1 MKPPIVAVV
10 AFDRISPFHLSVPCL
25 VFGEDRTDIGLPLC
39 ELRVCSGEPGP
50 LAAKVAM
57 GRPMGIV
64 ASHDLSGLDDADI
77 IIVPSWRSVDER
89 PSDGLTAA
97 LHAGK
102 ARGALIVGLCL
113 GAVAVA
119 ASGVADGCDITTHW
133 LHAERVQALYPKVT
147 VRPDVIYIDSGQVI
161 TSAGVA
167 AALDCCLH
175 IVRRLWGAE
184 AANQLARRL
193 VLAPHRQGGQA
204 QFIERPVAK
213 RAAIDPFG
221 RAIDIVQAMLNQPHD
236 LDGVAAKAGMTRRT
250 FTRRFQKAY
259 GMSFGQWLIERRVEL
274 ARQLLESTAR
284 PVDDIAFEAGFGSA
298 VSLRQHFAARLGVA
312 PAQYR
317 RSFSM

>member
-1 MKPPIVAVV
+1 MKSVVVAVV

-25 VFGEDRTDIGLPLC
+25 VFGEDRSDIGLPPC

-50 LAAKVAM
+50 LASKTAL
-57 GRPMGIV
+57 GLI

-77 IIVPSWRSVDER
+77 IIVPSWRAVEEK
-89 PSDGLTAA
+89 PSDALAAA
-97 LHAGK
+97 LRAGH

-119 ASGVADGCDITTHW
+119 ASGVADGRELTTHW
-133 LHAERVQALYPKVT
+133 MHADRVTELYPKVT
-147 VRPDVIYIDSGQVI
+147 VRPDVLYVDSGQVI

-175 IVRRLWGAE
+175 IVRRMWGAE

-204 QFIERPVAK
+204 QFIERPVSK
-213 RAAIDPFG
+213 RAAVDAFA
-221 RAIDIVQAMLNQPHD
+221 RALDAVQATLNDAHD
-236 LDGVAAKAGMTRRT
+236 LDSVAARAGLTRRT

-259 GMSFGQWLIERRVEL
+259 GQSFGQWLIDRRVAL
-274 ARQLLESTAR
+274 ARQLLETTER
-284 PVDDIAFEAGFGSA
+284 PVEDIAFEAGFGSA
-298 VSLRQHFAARLGVA
+298 VTLRQHFTARLGVA

-317 RSFSM
+317 RSFAQ

>member
-1 MKPPIVAVV
+1 MKPVIVSVV

-25 VFGEDRTDIGLPLC
+25 VFGEDRSDIGLPPC

-50 LAAKVAM
+50 LNTKVAM
-57 GRPMGIV
+57 GLI

-77 IIVPSWRSVDER
+77 IIVPSWRAVDER
-89 PSDGLTAA
+89 PSQALSAA
-97 LHAGK
+97 LRAGK

-113 GAVAVA
+113 GAVAIA
-119 ASGVADGCDITTHW
+119 ASGVADGCEITTHW
-133 LHAERVQALYPKVT
+133 LHADRLRDLYPAVIVT
-147 VRPDVIYIDSGQVI
+147 PDVLYVESGNVI

-213 RAAIDPFG
+213 RVTTDAFAEAID
-221 RAIDIVQAMLNQPHD
+221 RVLTTLNQTHD
-236 LDGVAAKAGMTRRT
+236 LDGVAAMAGMTRRT
-250 FTRRFQKAY
+250 FTRRFQKAF
-259 GMSFGQWLIERRVEL
+259 GLSFGQWLIERRVTL
-274 ARQLLESTAR
+274 AQQLLETTQR
-284 PVDDIAFEAGFGSA
+284 PVEDIAYEAGFGSP

-312 PAQYR
+312 PVQYR
-317 RSFSM
+317 RAFAA

>member
-1 MKPPIVAVV
+1 MKPVIVAVV
-10 AFDRISPFHLSVPCL
+10 AFDRISPFHLSVPCI
-25 VFGEDRTDIGLPLC
+25 VFGEDRSDIGLPPC
-39 ELRVCSGEPGP
+39 ELRVCSAEPGP
-50 LAAKVAM
+50 LATKVAL
-57 GRPMGIV
+57 GLI

-77 IIVPSWRSVDER
+77 VIVPSWRSVDER
-89 PSDGLTAA
+89 PSEALTRA
-97 LHAGK
+97 LQAGK

-113 GAVAVA
+113 GAVAIA
-119 ASGVADGCDITTHW
+119 ASGVADGREITTHW

-147 VRPDVIYIDSGQVI
+147 VRPDVIYIDSGPVV

-175 IVRRLWGAE
+175 IVRRIWGAE

-213 RAAIDPFG
+213 RAAIDPFA
-221 RAIDIVQAMLNQPHD
+221 RAIDTVQAALNQPHD
-236 LDGVAAKAGMTRRT
+236 LDGVAASAGMTRRT
-250 FTRRFQKAY
+250 FTRRFHKVY

-274 ARQLLESTAR
+274 ARQLLETTAR
-284 PVDDIAFEAGFGSA
+284 PVEDIAFEAGFGSA
-298 VSLRQHFAARLGVA
+298 VSLRQHFAARLGVP

-317 RSFSM
+317 RSFFM

>member
-1 MKPPIVAVV
+1 MKPVIVSVV

-25 VFGEDRTDIGLPLC
+25 VFGEDRSDIGLPPC

-50 LAAKVAM
+50 LNTKVAM
-57 GRPMGIV
+57 GLI

-77 IIVPSWRSVDER
+77 IIVPSWRAVDER
-89 PSDGLTAA
+89 PSQALSAA
-97 LHAGK
+97 LRAGK

-113 GAVAVA
+113 GAVAIA
-119 ASGVADGCDITTHW
+119 ASGVADGCEITTHW
-133 LHAERVQALYPKVT
+133 LHADRLRDLYPAVT
-147 VRPDVIYIDSGQVI
+147 VTPDVLYVESGNVI

-213 RAAIDPFG
+213 RVTTDAFARTID
-221 RAIDIVQAMLNQPHD
+221 AVLAMLNQPHD
-236 LDGVAAKAGMTRRT
+236 LDSVAAMAGMTRRT
-250 FTRRFQKAY
+250 FTRRFQKAF
-259 GMSFGQWLIERRVEL
+259 GMSFGQWLIERRVAL
-274 ARQLLESTAR
+274 AQQLLETTQR
-284 PVDDIAFEAGFGSA
+284 PVEDIAYEAGFGSP

-312 PAQYR
+312 PVQYR
-317 RSFSM
+317 RAFAA

>member
-1 MKPPIVAVV
+1 MKPVVVSVV

-25 VFGEDRTDIGLPLC
+25 VFGEDRSDIGLPVC

-50 LAAKVAM
+50 LGTKV
-57 GRPMGIV
+57 PMGLI

-77 IIVPSWRSVDER
+77 IIVPSWRAVEER
-89 PSDGLTAA
+89 PSDALAAA
-97 LHAGK
+97 LRAGQ

-119 ASGVADGCDITTHW
+119 ASGVADGCEITTHW
-133 LHAERVQALYPKVT
+133 LHADRVKDLYPAVC
-147 VRPDVIYIDSGQVI
+147 VRPDVLYVDSGQVI

-204 QFIERPVAK
+204 QFIERPVPK
-213 RAAIDPFG
+213 RVAVDAFA
-221 RAIDIVQAMLNQPHD
+221 RAIETVQATLNAAHD

-250 FTRRFQKAY
+250 FTRRFQKAF
-259 GMSFGQWLIERRVEL
+259 GTSFSQWLIDQRVAL
-274 ARQLLESTAR
+274 ARQLLETTER
-284 PVDDIAFEAGFGSA
+284 PVEDIAFEAGFGSA
-298 VSLRQHFAARLGVA
+298 VTLRQHFAARLSIS

-317 RSFSM
+317 RSFSL

>member
-1 MKPPIVAVV
+1 MKPVVVSVV

-25 VFGEDRTDIGLPLC
+25 VFGEDRSDIGLPPC

-50 LAAKVAM
+50 LASKVAM
-57 GRPMGIV
+57 GII
-64 ASHDLSGLDDADI
+64 ASHGLSGLDDADI
-77 IIVPSWRSVDER
+77 IVVPSWRAVDER
-89 PSDGLTAA
+89 PSEALSAA
-97 LHAGK
+97 LRAGH

-119 ASGVADGCDITTHW
+119 ASGVADGCEITTHW
-133 LHAERVQALYPKVT
+133 LHAERVTDLYPAVT
-147 VRPDVIYIDSGQVI
+147 VRPDVLYVDSGQVV

-175 IVRRLWGAE
+175 IVRRMWGAE

-213 RAAIDPFG
+213 RVAVDAF
-221 RAIDIVQAMLNQPHD
+221 AKAVEAVQATLNDAHD
-236 LDGVAAKAGMTRRT
+236 LDGVAARAGMTRRT
-250 FTRRFQKAY
+250 FTRRFQKAF
-259 GMSFGQWLIERRVEL
+259 GMSFGQWLIDGRVAL
-274 ARQLLESTAR
+274 ARQLLETTGR
-284 PVDDIAFEAGFGSA
+284 PVEDVACEAGFGSA
-298 VSLRQHFAARLGVA
+298 VSLRQHFAARVGVA

-317 RSFSM
+317 RSFTVQQV